1 MARKTGVSA
10 VVLGKHLDVTNQWVG
25 KLVKQGVL
33 PKLVDGTFDL
43 DRCRVAYIR
52 HLRKEADR
60 RFDKSATASRAQ
72 ELKVRQLELNIARE
86 EGELIAMSE
95 IELTIQDILSTYV
108 AELAGLAA
116 SCTRD
121 VALRAVIEEKL
132 DAAITRCRQR
142 FTKAVAALSRGEEA
156 VEDDA
161 EDAA

>member
-1 MARKTGVSA
+1 MARKSGVSA
-10 VVLGKHLDVTNQWVG
+10 VVLGKHLDVSNQWIG
-25 KLVKQGVL
+25 KLVKQGIL
-33 PKLVDGTFDL
+33 PKLADGTFDL
-43 DRCRVAYIR
+43 DRCRIAYIR

-60 RFDKSATASRAQ
+60 RFDKSAAASRAQ

-86 EGELIAMSE
+86 EGELIAIDE
-95 IELTIQDILSTYV
+95 VELIIEDILGTYV

-121 VALRAVIEEKL
+121 ITMRAVIEVKL

-142 FTKAVAALSRGEEA
+142 FEKAVSALGRGEAA